1 MNESINRK
9 LPMISVAGSHL
20 KIGQQMG
27 EAFRE
32 NIQHGIENAHRLID
46 DTLGELHLN
55 WEGAQIQAQKYL
67 PYAEERYPQYVDEM
81 RGIAQ
86 GSNVEFLDILVINA
100 LEGVTSDALHLTKCT
115 SLAVNQERTSNRHVL
130 AAHNEDWL
138 PDDEPDVFLVHARPE
153 HEPAFLAMTYG
164 GLLPNIGFNEFGIA
178 QACDTVYPRDCRIGI
193 PRIIVSRAVLA
204 ARLPSDAIRA
214 TVVPHRAAGYNHV
227 LAHESG
233 EIYSVE
239 VSARQMA
246 VLYAEDGY
254 MVHTNHYLDSVMRS
268 VEDGSDELISTR
280 VRYFRALRLIK
291 QNNRHTVGSLQNILR
306 DHINHPD
313 SICNHDFMNESV
325 MDREKTIVSMVMD
338 LTEKRMYAAW
348 GNPCVNDYEEFSL

>member
-1 MNESINRK
+1 MNESMNRK
-9 LPMISVAGSHL
+9 LPIICVAGTHL
-20 KIGQQMG
+20 EIGQQMG

-86 GSNVEFLDILVINA
+86 GSNAEFLDILVINA

-291 QNNRHTVGSLQNILR
+291 QNNRHTISSLQNILR

-325 MDREKTIVSMVMD
+325 LDREKTIVSMVMD
-338 LTEKRMYAAW
+338 LTEKRLYAAW
-348 GNPCVNDYEEFSL
+348 GNPCEHDYEAYSL

>member
-1 MNESINRK
+1 MNDSISRK
-9 LPMISVAGSHL
+9 LPIISVSGSHL
-20 KIGQQMG
+20 DIGQQIG
-27 EAFRE
+27 EAFRK

-46 DTLGELHLN
+46 DTFGELHLN
-55 WEGAQIQAQKYL
+55 WEGAQIQSQKYL
-67 PYAEERYPQYVDEM
+67 PYAEERYPQYVEEM

-86 GSNVEFLDILVINA
+86 GANVEFLDILVINA

-138 PDDEPDVFLVHARPE
+138 PDDEEDVFLVHARPE

-193 PRIIVSRAVLA
+193 PRIVVSRAVLA
-204 ARLPSDAIRA
+204 ARLPSEAIRA

-227 LAHESG
+227 LVHESG

-254 MVHTNHYLDSVMRS
+254 MVHTNHYLDPVMRS

-291 QNNRHTVGSLQNILR
+291 QNNRHTISSLQNILR

-325 MDREKTIVSMVMD
+325 MDREKTIISMVMD

-348 GNPCVNDYEEFSL
+348 GNPCVNDYEVFSL